1 MSWKAPIFDDSH
13 IPHLFMVHNT
23 RSHKS
28 VNISTTWQCVIFRSL
43 DDFPVPVKQCR
54 FKVYLDN
61 LEFSCRKQIVVKP
74 TNSYKSLNKCQ
85 ELLCLHGKHNAFAN
99 TSFSM
104 VFYVFLLGLEN
115 YQNPYKNKHFEK
127 SISSQSLSVHLSA
140 CCLPANQSGYAIA
153 IADETADDIDNDK
166 TNDFVQNRSKCCWN
180 HGKRALSEKWSG
192 LLSTW
197 TTWSTKSSILY
208 ELKSSDIWRF
218 THSTYFHGS
227 QH

>member
-1 MSWKAPIFDDSH
+1 MCPITSREAVFAYHSMCFVKVFLPSPYFSMHFDINASY
-13 IPHLFMVHNT
+13 IPHLFAVHDT

-28 VNISTTWQCVIFRSL
+28 CNNSTTGWRATFRSL

-61 LEFSCRKQIVVKP
+61 LEFSFRKQIVVKP

-99 TSFSM
+99 SSFSM

-153 IADETADDIDNDK
+153 IADETADDIDNDIASSERGRRLTRSVTEYPPNTTPK
-166 TNDFVQNRSKCCWN
+166 FLKNSLNR
-180 HGKRALSEKWSG
+180 LFIE
-192 LLSTW
+192 
-197 TTWSTKSSILY
+197 
-208 ELKSSDIWRF
+208 
-218 THSTYFHGS
+218 
-227 QH
+227 

>member
-1 MSWKAPIFDDSH
+1 
-13 IPHLFMVHNT
+13 MVLDGM
-23 RSHKS
+23 SHKS
-28 VNISTTWQCVIFRSL
+28 CNESTTGWRAIFRSL

-153 IADETADDIDNDK
+153 IADETADDIDNDIASSERGRRL
-166 TNDFVQNRSKCCWN
+166 TRSVTEYSLNR
-180 HGKRALSEKWSG
+180 LFIE
-192 LLSTW
+192 
-197 TTWSTKSSILY
+197 
-208 ELKSSDIWRF
+208 
-218 THSTYFHGS
+218 
-227 QH
+227 